1 MSLVTFLL
9 AAVLL
14 AGQTARPAVAR
25 LMDIGVWRG
34 RAEAVTAQSREGRPV
49 TLVAEVRAA
58 LNAHDLTRAEAIVAK
73 RRAEQGNTAEVLE
86 AASWLGRGALAEKQY
101 DRAEQYAVDVQK
113 QILTALAGRPVDV
126 DPKFATALGATIEV
140 QAQASAA
147 RGARSEAV
155 VYLQRELGK
164 YKTTSMLKRIQK
176 NINLLT
182 LEGQPAPALDKSENI
197 GPPLPSSADLK
208 GKVVLLFFWA
218 HWCPDCKAEAPV
230 LAKMLAKYRSQGLMV
245 VAPTQRY
252 GYVAGGKQA
261 SPDDEL
267 RYIVEMRDTVY
278 AGLKGMPAP
287 VSVANH
293 ERYGVSTTP
302 TNVIVDRQGNVRA
315 YRPGQMTEA
324 ELEAALA
331 PLLAANSSAV
341 H

>member
-9 AAVLL
+9 AAALL
-14 AGQTARPAVAR
+14 AGQTA
-25 LMDIGVWRG
+25 
-34 RAEAVTAQSREGRPV
+34 RPV

-73 RRAEQGNTAEVLE
+73 RRVEQGNTAEVLE

-101 DRAEQYAVDVQK
+101 DRADRYAVDVQK
-113 QILTALAGRPVDV
+113 QILTALGGRPVDV

-155 VYLQRELGK
+155 VYLQRELDK

-182 LEGQPAPALDKSENI
+182 MEGQPAPALDKSENI
-197 GPPLPSSADLK
+197 GPPLPSSQDLK

-252 GYVAGGKQA
+252 GYVAGGKSA
-261 SPDDEL
+261 SPEDEL

-278 AGLKGMPAP
+278 AGLKDMPAP

-324 ELEAALA
+324 ELEAVLA
-331 PLLAANSSAV
+331 PLLAANASAV